1 MSSIHKTRRKPSQSR
16 AWMTSIAIQ
25 DAFVISLVERG
36 YAQVSIRDIANIA
49 GVGLGTLY
57 LYFPN
62 KESIA
67 AVTIRRWL
75 RHLLRA
81 IERSGK
87 SSSERSGKPSS
98 ERSGK
103 DSAEQGAATLQ
114 QRCQALVQHYLDEV
128 LPQAKAWQALVSL
141 ERSITEPQLYRQM
154 YTQFVQ
160 AVAGNFQTA
169 SDWPPGRDP
178 FPVAFLAFSL
188 LCSAVRDAL
197 LVLDTLPERGPWQC
211 QLEQAVTSAV
221 ACAIGATPAKPLV

>member
-1 MSSIHKTRRKPSQSR
+1 MTSVHKTRRKPSQSR

-25 DAFVISLVERG
+25 DAFVIGLLERG
-36 YAQVSIRDIANIA
+36 YAQVSIRDIASIA

-87 SSSERSGKPSS
+87 EPH
-98 ERSGK
+98 
-103 DSAEQGAATLQ
+103 ATVQL
-114 QRCQALVQHYLDEV
+114 RCQALVQHYLDEV
-128 LPQAKAWQALVSL
+128 LPQARAWQALVSL
-141 ERSITEPQLYRQM
+141 ERSITEPQ
-154 YTQFVQ
+154 
-160 AVAGNFQTA
+160 
-169 SDWPPGRDP
+169 GRDP

-197 LVLDTLPERGPWQC
+197 LVLDMLPERAPWQQ
-211 QLEQAVTSAV
+211 QLEQAVGSAV
-221 ACAIGATPAKPLV
+221 ACAMAAPPNTAG

>member
-1 MSSIHKTRRKPSQSR
+1 MTSVHKTRRKPSQSR

-25 DAFVISLVERG
+25 DAFVIGLLERG
-36 YAQVSIRDIANIA
+36 YAQVSIRDIASIA

-87 SSSERSGKPSS
+87 EPH
-98 ERSGK
+98 
-103 DSAEQGAATLQ
+103 ATVQL
-114 QRCQALVQHYLDEV
+114 RCQALVQHYLDEV
-128 LPQAKAWQALVSL
+128 LPQARAWQALVSL

-197 LVLDTLPERGPWQC
+197 LVLDMLPERAPWQQ
-211 QLEQAVTSAV
+211 QLEQAVGSAV
-221 ACAIGATPAKPLV
+221 ACAMAAPPNTAG

>member
-1 MSSIHKTRRKPSQSR
+1 MTSVHKTRRKPSQSR

-25 DAFVISLVERG
+25 DAFVIGLLERG
-36 YAQVSIRDIANIA
+36 YAQVSIRDIASIA

-87 SSSERSGKPSS
+87 EP
-98 ERSGK
+98 
-103 DSAEQGAATLQ
+103 GADLQ

-128 LPQAKAWQALVSL
+128 LPQAQAWQALVSL

-154 YTQFVQ
+154 YAQFVQ
-160 AVAGNFQTA
+160 AVAVNFQTA

-197 LVLDTLPERGPWQC
+197 LVLDTLPQRAPWQQ
-211 QLEQAVTSAV
+211 QLEQAVGSAV
-221 ACAIGATPAKPLV
+221 ACAMAAPN